1 MRERSPAAPITVRA
15 VAGTYTVLL
24 GVDLAPEL
32 LDGLLGFAIERVDHT
47 GGERGFLDNSLLF
60 AVNDKGRSPS
70 HSSLRNPVQAFQ
82 WGDYSAKPAHT
93 YSYSVT
99 AMYGTPAKPTPG
111 VSTSVQIGTEDPDDG
126 RHGVFFNRG
135 VVASRAY
142 EERFGTQAPS
152 KVPNDEAYKWLSR
165 GLEEAIVG
173 FIGQAVDKR
182 FQLRAAMYEF
192 DFEPVLTALK
202 VASDAGAD
210 VQVVVHE
217 VPKKGDNTPQ
227 RNLAAIAKTG
237 ITALCRPRTAT
248 TIAHNKFI
256 VLLRDGKPEQVWTG
270 STNVTEGGIFGH
282 ANVGHRISDRKVAQR
297 YLDYWQQL
305 ATDPAPKAL
314 KAFNDPTPA
323 FPKRRPHA
331 SATTVFSSRTKLDA
345 LEWYCRLADSAKGAV
360 FLTAAFGLTAQIAP
374 VFQGERKYLRYLL
387 MDLETGNVETVR
399 RDPSNLVAAGG
410 FNAKGG
416 WRTWIAKGLT
426 NLNGHVD
433 YVHTKFMLVDPLGD
447 VPIVVTGSAN
457 WSDESIKDN
466 DENMVVIHGD
476 TRVADIYLTEFMRLF
491 NHYRLRGR
499 AGSTPT
505 ELEPGPGASPAERG
519 KLHLRED
526 DGWARPFYVPG
537 SPEAKER
544 LLFS

>member
-1 MRERSPAAPITVRA
+1 MRERSPAGPITVRA

-24 GVDLAPEL
+24 GIDLAPEL

-47 GGERGFLDNSLLF
+47 GGEREFLDNSLLF
-60 AVNDKGRSPS
+60 AVNDTGKSPS

-82 WGDYSAKPAHT
+82 WGDYTAKPAHT

-182 FQLRAAMYEF
+182 YQLRAAMYEF
-192 DFEPVLTALK
+192 NFEPVLTALK

-237 ITALCRPRTAT
+237 ITRDSAGRARRRRSRTTSSSCCCATASPSRCGPARRTSPRAASSAT
-248 TIAHNKFI
+248 PT
-256 VLLRDGKPEQVWTG
+256 
-270 STNVTEGGIFGH
+270 S
-282 ANVGHRISDRKVAQR
+282 
-297 YLDYWQQL
+297 
-305 ATDPAPKAL
+305 AT
-314 KAFNDPTPA
+314 
-323 FPKRRPHA
+323 A
-331 SATTVFSSRTKLDA
+331 SATARSRSAISTTGSSSRRTRRPRRSRRSTTPRRLPEAAARTRARRPSSARARKLDA

-374 VFQGERKYLRYLL
+374 VFEGERPYLRYLL

-447 VPIVVTGSAN
+447 GAHRRDRLGQLERRVDPGQRR
-457 WSDESIKDN
+457 E
-466 DENMVVIHGD
+466 HGRD
-476 TRVADIYLTEFMRLF
+476 PR
-491 NHYRLRGR
+491 
-499 AGSTPT
+499 
-505 ELEPGPGASPAERG
+505 
-519 KLHLRED
+519 
-526 DGWARPFYVPG
+526 
-537 SPEAKER
+537 
-544 LLFS
+544 